1 METRDPADD
10 GPTPVEELVSG
21 RPYRVL
27 RMLGAGGTSAVYLV
41 EHLFMLRRFALK
53 VLHPFRSRRP
63 EAVDRVRVEA
73 QAIGRLQHP
82 NVVDVVDF
90 WRGSD
95 GTPCLILELL
105 EGRTLARE
113 LDVRHRLPAAEAVDL
128 ASQAL
133 SALAAAHDIGI
144 VHRDVKPENLFLHTK
159 LGQKR
164 LLKVLDFGLA
174 RVLPDVSPHAPA
186 PPIVPTSTGAV
197 IGSPRFMSP
206 EASRGERVGPE
217 ADIYSL
223 GAVLYLML
231 TGRGPHEGTSRPEP
245 PSKYG
250 GPDVSSDLDAIVLR
264 AIEDTPGARHSS
276 AGAFRDALVALGFTG
291 TKTTR

>member
-1 METRDPADD
+1 MATRNPADD

-41 EHLFMLRRFALK
+41 EHALMLRRFALK

-63 EAVDRVRVEA
+63 DAVDRVRVEA

-82 NVVDVVDF
+82 NVVEVLDF
-90 WRGSD
+90 WTGKD

-113 LDVRHRLPAAEAVDL
+113 LDVRHQLPVAEALDL

-133 SALAAAHDIGI
+133 SALGAAHDLGI

-159 LGQKR
+159 PGQR
-164 LLKVLDFGLA
+164 RVLKVLDFGLA
-174 RVLPDVSPHAPA
+174 RILPDVSPRAPA

-206 EASRGERVGPE
+206 EASRGERVGPQ

-223 GAVLYLML
+223 GAVLYVML
-231 TGRGPHEGTSRPEP
+231 TGRGPHEGTSKPEP
-245 PSKYG
+245 PSKYA
-250 GPDVSSDLDAIVLR
+250 GPGVSPDLDEIVMR
-264 AIEDTPGARHSS
+264 AIEDAPEARHSS
-276 AGAFRDALVALGFTG
+276 AGEFRQALIALGLTAA
-291 TKTTR
+291 KNSW